1 MWSEKYRPT
10 RIDHLIGNE
19 EARLVLSAWLSRW
32 KPGTK
37 AALLMGPPGTG
48 KTTLVNLLAKE
59 QEMNLVD
66 LNASDVRT
74 KEKLR
79 GRMGEAMST
88 VSLFGERSLIFLD
101 EVDGLAGRS
110 DYGAVEFIKES
121 VKESQNPIVMAA
133 NDPDS
138 DEIKK
143 LASSCLAI
151 RFRPPPPREV
161 EMYLREIAR
170 REGVPIDDDEELRT
184 FVRDAAGDVRQ
195 AINLLQSNMSKLSVG
210 VRRQASAGQPGGS
223 LRSDHYKDRESSVSE
238 ALAGFFGA
246 ADKAGGCPRPQ
257 EALAHSDGEDQGDPQ
272 DDGEVWP
279 RTGRPGQGARGRS
292 RCRPP
297 HGQDDEERQLEAPQV
312 PRQAAGRG
320 PLPHRQGRRHQ
331 IHRPGRPPVP
341 HAPPH
346 LERLEEDPRALPQVR
361 REGAHQR
368 DERALARPAL
378 TSSRSAQ
385 ARGSGRSWSAGST
398 STRPTTSSCR
408 RRRKVVSG
416 VVRRRILVGGWFSLP
431 VVGRDVFSRLMKQGV
446 VYDKTMGF
454 KFDSGTDI
462 RAAVQDAQLCHR
474 GWRSS

>member
-1 MWSEKYRPT
+1 VWSEKHRPT

-19 EARLVLSAWLSRW
+19 EARLVLSAWLSSW

-37 AALLMGPPGTG
+37 AALLLGPPGTG

-59 QEMNLVD
+59 REMNLVD

-110 DYGAVEFIKES
+110 DYGAVDFIKES

-170 REGVPIDDDEELRT
+170 MEGVSIEDGEELRT

-195 AINLLQSNMSKLSVG
+195 AINLLQSNVSKLSLG
-210 VRRQASAGQPGGS
+210 VRRPSSGQAKDS
-223 LRSDHYKDRESSVSE
+223 LRGQYYKDTGSSVSE

-246 ADKAGGCPRPQ
+246 ADKAEAAAALRKLSLTPAEKIREIHRTVVRSGLAPD
-257 EALAHSDGEDQGDPQ
+257 ALARALEVVARIDLLMGRMFTSRNWRLLRYLDRQLVEDLYPI
-272 DDGEVWP
+272 VK
-279 RTGRPGQGARGRS
+279 GAGIRYT
-292 RCRPP
+292 
-297 HGQDDEERQLEAPQV
+297 GQDDLPFPMLLRIWNDSKKIRELSLKYAAKAHTSGMSARSRDLPFVFALCSSKRFREDVERSLDLDETYDKFLQKE
-312 PRQAAGRG
+312 AGR
-320 PLPHRQGRRHQ
+320 
-331 IHRPGRPPVP
+331 
-341 HAPPH
+341 
-346 LERLEEDPRALPQVR
+346 
-361 REGAHQR
+361 
-368 DERALARPAL
+368 
-378 TSSRSAQ
+378 
-385 ARGSGRSWSAGST
+385 W
-398 STRPTTSSCR
+398 
-408 RRRKVVSG
+408 
-416 VVRRRILVGGWFSLP
+416 
-431 VVGRDVFSRLMKQGV
+431 
-446 VYDKTMGF
+446 
-454 KFDSGTDI
+454 
-462 RAAVQDAQLCHR
+462 
-474 GWRSS
+474 

>member
-1 MWSEKYRPT
+1 VWSEKHRPT

-19 EARLVLSAWLSRW
+19 EARLVLSAWLSGW

-37 AALLMGPPGTG
+37 AALLLGPPGTG

-161 EMYLREIAR
+161 EMYLREIAH

-195 AINLLQSNMSKLSVG
+195 AVNLLQSNVSKLSVG
-210 VRRQASAGQPGGS
+210 ARRQASAGQPKGS
-223 LRSDHYKDRESSVSE
+223 LRSDHYKDTESSVSE

-246 ADKAGGCPRPQ
+246 ADKAEAARALRKLSLTPTEKIREIHRTMVRSGLAPD
-257 EALAHSDGEDQGDPQ
+257 ALARALEVIAGIDLLMGRMITSGNWRLLRYLDRQLVEDLYPI
-272 DDGEVWP
+272 VK
-279 RTGRPGQGARGRS
+279 GAGIRYT
-292 RCRPP
+292 
-297 HGQDDEERQLEAPQV
+297 GQDDLPFPVLLRIWNDSKKIRELSLRYAAKAHTSGMSARSRDLPFVFALCSSKRFREDVERWLDLDETYDKFLQKE
-312 PRQAAGRG
+312 AGR
-320 PLPHRQGRRHQ
+320 
-331 IHRPGRPPVP
+331 
-341 HAPPH
+341 
-346 LERLEEDPRALPQVR
+346 
-361 REGAHQR
+361 
-368 DERALARPAL
+368 
-378 TSSRSAQ
+378 
-385 ARGSGRSWSAGST
+385 W
-398 STRPTTSSCR
+398 
-408 RRRKVVSG
+408 
-416 VVRRRILVGGWFSLP
+416 
-431 VVGRDVFSRLMKQGV
+431 
-446 VYDKTMGF
+446 
-454 KFDSGTDI
+454 
-462 RAAVQDAQLCHR
+462 
-474 GWRSS
+474 